1 MKKVL
6 VLGGGPDAEREV
18 SLNSSAG
25 VADALRASGRWEV
38 IARTI
43 DRITLAELKSLP
55 GDVIF
60 PVLHGAF
67 GEGGPLQ
74 DLMDQDGR
82 PYVGCR
88 PAAARLAMDKMAS
101 KLAAARA
108 GIPTAEACV
117 VNVKDDACPFPPP
130 VVVKPVHDGSSVG
143 LHIVKDAATWSRV
156 RKTVAD
162 DIAGKPGRVYMIERF
177 IAGKE
182 LTVGII
188 DGKPLPIIHIAPAE
202 GPYDYEAK
210 YKRDDTK
217 YHVDPALP
225 AGVSETV
232 KGYAKKLFDMVGARH
247 VSRVDFL
254 LDDNTGQLYF
264 NEMNTMPGSL
274 AYYLWEASG
283 LGFDQLVTK
292 LVEGALKRSESRR
305 GTQFAMD
312 VNLLHP
318 ARR

>member
-18 SLNSSAG
+18 SLNSAAG
-25 VADALRASGRWEV
+25 VAEALRSSGRWEV
-38 IARTI
+38 IAKTI
-43 DRITLAELKSLP
+43 DRITLSELKALP

-67 GEGGPLQ
+67 GEGGPMQ
-74 DLMDQDGR
+74 DLMEQDGR

-117 VNVKDDACPFPPP
+117 LNVKDDACPLPLP

-143 LHIVKDAATWSRV
+143 LHIVKDAATWARV
-156 RKTVAD
+156 RKTVAED
-162 DIAGKPGRVYMIERF
+162 VASKPGRVYMIERF
-177 IAGKE
+177 VAGKE
-182 LTVGII
+182 LTVGMI
-188 DGKPLPIIHIAPAE
+188 DGKPLPIIHIAPAD

-210 YKRDDTK
+210 YTRNDTQ
-217 YHVDPALP
+217 YHIDPALP
-225 AGVSETV
+225 TGVSDTV
-232 KGYAKKLFDMVGARH
+232 KGYAKKLFDMIGARH

-254 LDDNTGQLYF
+254 LEPSGQSWLL
-264 NEMNTMPGSL
+264 EINTMPGFTSHSL
-274 AYYLWEASG
+274 VPKAAKHTGIEMPELCARLAEMAAR
-283 LGFDQLVTK
+283 DH
-292 LVEGALKRSESRR
+292 AAKR
-305 GTQFAMD
+305 
-312 VNLLHP
+312 
-318 ARR
+318 

>member
-18 SLNSSAG
+18 SLNSAAG
-25 VADALRASGRWEV
+25 VAEALRNSGRWEV
-38 IARTI
+38 IAKTI
-43 DRITLAELKSLP
+43 DRITLSELKALP

-67 GEGGPLQ
+67 GEGGPMQ
-74 DLMDQDGR
+74 DLMEQDGR

-117 VNVKDDACPFPPP
+117 LNVKDDACPLPLP

-143 LHIVKDAATWSRV
+143 LHIVKCDKCWATAKPTV
-156 RKTVAD
+156 RD
-162 DIAGKPGRVYMIERF
+162 DVRAKPGRAYMAERF

-182 LTVGII
+182 LTVGML
-188 DGKPLPIIHIAPAE
+188 DGKPLPIIHIAPAD

-210 YKRDDTK
+210 YTRNDTQ
-217 YHVDPALP
+217 YNIDPGLP
-225 AGVSETV
+225 AGVSDNV
-232 KGYAKKLFDMVGARH
+232 KGYAKKLFDMIGARH

-254 LDDNTGQLYF
+254 LEPSGQSWLL
-264 NEMNTMPGSL
+264 EINTMPGFTSHSL
-274 AYYLWEASG
+274 VPKAAKHTGIEMPELCARLAEMAAR
-283 LGFDQLVTK
+283 DH
-292 LVEGALKRSESRR
+292 AAKR
-305 GTQFAMD
+305 
-312 VNLLHP
+312 
-318 ARR
+318 

>member
-18 SLNSSAG
+18 SLNSAAG
-25 VADALRASGRWEV
+25 VAEALRSSGRWEV
-38 IARTI
+38 IAKTI
-43 DRITLAELKSLP
+43 DRITLSELKALP

-67 GEGGPLQ
+67 GEGGPMQ
-74 DLMDQDGR
+74 DLMEQDGR

-117 VNVKDDACPFPPP
+117 LNVKDDACPLPLP

-143 LHIVKDAATWSRV
+143 LHIVKDAATWARV
-156 RKTVAD
+156 RKTVAED
-162 DIAGKPGRVYMIERF
+162 VASKPGRVYMIERF
-177 IAGKE
+177 VAGKE
-182 LTVGII
+182 LTVGMI
-188 DGKPLPIIHIAPAE
+188 DGKPLPIIHIAPAD

-210 YKRDDTK
+210 YTRNDTQ
-217 YHVDPALP
+217 YHIDPALP
-225 AGVSETV
+225 SGASDTV
-232 KGYAKKLFDMVGARH
+232 KGYAKKLFDMIGARH

-254 LDDNTGQLYF
+254 LEPSGQSWLL
-264 NEMNTMPGSL
+264 EINTMPGFTSHSL
-274 AYYLWEASG
+274 VPKAAKHTGIEMPELCARLAEMAAR
-283 LGFDQLVTK
+283 DH
-292 LVEGALKRSESRR
+292 AAKR
-305 GTQFAMD
+305 
-312 VNLLHP
+312 
-318 ARR
+318 

>member
-18 SLNSSAG
+18 SLNSAAG
-25 VADALRASGRWEV
+25 VAEALRNSGRWEV
-38 IARTI
+38 IAKTI
-43 DRITLAELKSLP
+43 DRITLSELKALP

-67 GEGGPLQ
+67 GEGGPMQ
-74 DLMDQDGR
+74 DLMEQDGR

-117 VNVKDDACPFPPP
+117 LNVKDDACPLPLP

-143 LHIVKDAATWSRV
+143 LHIVKDAATWARV
-156 RKTVAD
+156 RKTVAED
-162 DIAGKPGRVYMIERF
+162 VASKPGRVYMIERF
-177 IAGKE
+177 VAGKE
-182 LTVGII
+182 LTVGMI
-188 DGKPLPIIHIAPAE
+188 DGKPLPIIHIAPAD

-210 YKRDDTK
+210 YTRNDTQ
-217 YHVDPALP
+217 YHIDPALP
-225 AGVSETV
+225 AGVSDTV
-232 KGYAKKLFDMVGARH
+232 KGYAKKLFDMIGARH

-254 LDDNTGQLYF
+254 LEPSGQSWLL
-264 NEMNTMPGSL
+264 EINTMPGFTSHSL
-274 AYYLWEASG
+274 VPKAAKHTGIEMPELCARLAEMAAR
-283 LGFDQLVTK
+283 DH
-292 LVEGALKRSESRR
+292 AAKR
-305 GTQFAMD
+305 
-312 VNLLHP
+312 
-318 ARR
+318 